1 MSSVGFIGLGMMGA
15 NMATNLL
22 KSFDDVYVYD
32 VVDANVNA
40 LVEKGAKRS
49 ATVKDLAQQCST
61 IITMLPATQHVSGV
75 LRGPE
80 GIFASAKPNTL
91 IIDCSTIDPVVSKEL
106 NADAVTAGH
115 RMVDAPV
122 SGGVAGAT
130 AGTLTFMVGGD
141 EQTFEEAKQFLS
153 AMGKNMVL
161 VGEPGAGG
169 VTKICNNLSLGI
181 AMVGTAEAMNLG
193 RRLGMDPKTL
203 AGVLNTSTARCW
215 ASDTNNPCPGVFD
228 NVPASR
234 GYTGGFASALMYKD
248 LGLAMDVARKA
259 GSNIV
264 PVGQTVHGLYGA
276 LVEEGQGGKDFS
288 VVFESLASPEG
299 LLSPDQKEL
308 IALRAE
314 NKKLQEELAALKK

>member
-1 MSSVGFIGLGMMGA
+1 MGA

-91 IIDCSTIDPVVSKEL
+91 IIDCSTIDPVISKEL

-115 RMVDAPV
+115 RMVDAPVGRHFHPSSMIVCEGTVLHQV

-141 EQTFEEAKQFLS
+141 EQTFEDAKVGMGVCAAVCRPASHSMVQKFLS

-169 VTKICNNLSLGI
+169 KMPPNGG
-181 AMVGTAEAMNLG
+181 A
-193 RRLGMDPKTL
+193 
-203 AGVLNTSTARCW
+203 AG
-215 ASDTNNPCPGVFD
+215 D
-228 NVPASR
+228 NAAVCC
-234 GYTGGFASALMYKD
+234 
-248 LGLAMDVARKA
+248 
-259 GSNIV
+259 
-264 PVGQTVHGLYGA
+264 
-276 LVEEGQGGKDFS
+276 
-288 VVFESLASPEG
+288 
-299 LLSPDQKEL
+299 
-308 IALRAE
+308 
-314 NKKLQEELAALKK
+314 LQE